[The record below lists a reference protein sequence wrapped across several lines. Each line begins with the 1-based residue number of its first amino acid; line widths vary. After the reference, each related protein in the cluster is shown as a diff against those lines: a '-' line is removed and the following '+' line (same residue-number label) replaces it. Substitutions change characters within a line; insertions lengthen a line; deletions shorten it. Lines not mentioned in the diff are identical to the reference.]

1 MADDRRRAALL
12 HDLIFERPGGLRFT
26 QDSPVL
32 SDVWLAYALGPR
44 SRQKLI
50 LTLSHDRGA
59 GQAASELGAMLTRMR
74 GREVLRFPRGGGP
87 VQRGRTRISHIPGQ
101 ISAELFF
108 DELMRLGLP
117 LTPWW
122 QETRDALLR
131 LADCFADKGAEPA
144 DWTGFP
150 MHSPG
155 RARDLTEA
163 LRLHE
168 TGTGAGQG
176 PRTTY
181 LQRLPADLLWLVRLA
196 GLIGAAFLD
205 GHALLDEADTAGR
218 ALEARM
224 ERRRAEALRGP
235 RPDSGEDFPAEA
247 LVDGFF
253 RIYEAWNT
261 AENIQPAQF
270 IWRVT
275 RNRPVELAIS
285 RSALTVKA
293 DAARRLFDVSCR
305 EITWAVI
312 DSGIDT
318 RHPAFADTSVPCAR
332 GEKPPQVTDLPS
344 RVVLTLDFTR
354 IRDLLDADLLGPAP
368 AGGEEDADVAS
379 ARAALRADLARRLKA
394 AAPAPLSDMEA
405 EAAAERHM
413 EELRSRIRL
422 NREVDWEALRPLI
435 EEPDPPPPPT
445 DHGTHV
451 AGIIGADWIDDMPG
465 EAELPLP
472 LRSRVLQGM
481 CPDIRLIDVRVFRED
496 GQTDEFELLAAL
508 QYLRWMNARAG
519 YMAVHGAN
527 LSLSLVHEVR
537 RYACGHTP
545 ICIECDQ
552 AVALGMVIVAAAGNR
567 GFDAG
572 PLEAIT
578 LADGFRA
585 STITDPGNAQKV
597 ITVGATHRGRP
608 HEYGVSY
615 FSSRGPTGDG
625 RMKPDLV
632 APGEKILGPV
642 PGEGQDRKDG
652 TSMAAPH
659 VSGAAALLMARHDEL
674 RGRPERVKEVLCAT
688 ATDLGRER
696 YFQGAGLLDA
706 LRALQSL

>member
-1 MADDRRRAALL
+1 MTDDQRRAVLL

-32 SDVWLAYALGPR
+32 SDVWLAYALAPR

-59 GQAASELGAMLTRMR
+59 GQAAAQLGAML
-74 GREVLRFPRGGGP
+74 GRLRAREADRFPDGTPP
-87 VQRGRTRISHIPGQ
+87 VARGRTRISHIPGQ
-101 ISAELFF
+101 ISAELHF
-108 DELMRLGLP
+108 DELMRLALP

-122 QETRDALLR
+122 GETRDQLLR
-131 LADCFADKGAEPA
+131 LAHSPAGRRGEAA

-150 MHSPG
+150 MHGPG
-155 RARDLTEA
+155 RRRDLVEA

-168 TGTGAGQG
+168 TGAAPAADTA
-176 PRTTY
+176 RKLY

-196 GLIGAAFLD
+196 GLIGTAFLD
-205 GHALLDEADTAGR
+205 GHALLDEADPTGR

-224 ERRRAEALRGP
+224 LRRGPDVLRGTP
-235 RPDSGEDFPAEA
+235 PPGPDAFPAEA

-261 AENIQPAQF
+261 EENLQPEQF

-275 RNRPVELAIS
+275 RNRPVELAVS

-312 DSGIDT
+312 DSGID
-318 RHPAFADTSVPCAR
+318 RAHPAFADTTFPCPRDA
-332 GEKPPQVTDLPS
+332 PPALADLPS

-354 IRDLLDADLLGPAP
+354 IRDLLDADLLGSGPADAAQDP
-368 AGGEEDADVAS
+368 AVSE
-379 ARAALRADLARRLKA
+379 ARAALRTDLARRLNA
-394 AAPAPLSDMEA
+394 AAPGGLSPAQA

-413 EELRSRIRL
+413 EELRTRIRL

-435 EEPDPPPPPT
+435 EEPDPMPPLT

-451 AGIIGADWIDDMPG
+451 AGILGADWIDDIPG
-465 EAELPLP
+465 EETLPLA
-472 LRSRVLQGM
+472 LRTRVLQGV
-481 CPDIRLIDVRVFRED
+481 CPDIRLIDVRVFRDD

-519 YMAVHGAN
+519 YIAVHGAN

-597 ITVGATHRGRP
+597 ITVGATHRARP

-642 PGEGQDRKDG
+642 PGAVHDRKDG

-674 RGRPERVKEVLCAT
+674 RGQPDRVKEVLCAT

-696 YFQGAGLLDA
+696 YFQGAGLLDT
-706 LRALQSL
+706 LRALQAL